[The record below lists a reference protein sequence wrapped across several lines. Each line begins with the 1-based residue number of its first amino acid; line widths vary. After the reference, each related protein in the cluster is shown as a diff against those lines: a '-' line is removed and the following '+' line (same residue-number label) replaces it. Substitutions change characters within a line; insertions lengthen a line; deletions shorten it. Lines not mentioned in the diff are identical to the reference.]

1 LCNYDLKNIENE
13 KEKENKKEYE
23 DYSMN
28 ITSNKLISLAKLL
41 YRGRDVSHGIEHVMK
56 VRENSL
62 KLAEKLNV
70 KESIELIKIETAAL
84 FHDLWDSKYIK
95 NDKEYVTIR
104 NNFRRELSAI
114 YFSIHDITEIEII
127 IDNISLSKEIRR
139 KNSKHKNKII
149 DNIKFVNENN
159 KEKEKDLERVS
170 EKEIKEREI
179 PELKHLQLLRDI
191 VSDADKI
198 EMLGNEG
205 IKRIVDYE
213 IFNRPQKTSK
223 ELEEVVLEVYDK
235 KISKLLSENY
245 IRTKPGREIAEPLM
259 KETELLISK
268 LRPAR

>member
-1 LCNYDLKNIENE
+1 MCNYDIKKIENY
-13 KEKENKKEYE
+13 EKENKKEKKEYG
-23 DYSMN
+23 DYNMN

-62 KLAEKLNV
+62 KLAKKLNV

-95 NDKEYVTIR
+95 NDKEYISVR

-114 YFSIHDITEIEII
+114 YFSTHDITEIEII
-127 IDNISLSKEIRR
+127 IDNVSLSKEIRR
-139 KNSKHKNKII
+139 KSSRHKNKII
-149 DNIKFVNENN
+149 DNMKC
-159 KEKEKDLERVS
+159 KES
-170 EKEIKEREI
+170 EKEPEKEI

-259 KETELLISK
+259 KETEFLISK

>member
-1 LCNYDLKNIENE
+1 MCNYDIKIIICKKE
-13 KEKENKKEYE
+13 KEKENKKENE

-62 KLAEKLNV
+62 KLAKILNI

-95 NDKEYVTIR
+95 NDKEYVSVR

-114 YFSIHDITEIEII
+114 YFSTHDITEIEII
-127 IDNISLSKEIRR
+127 IDNVSLSKEIRR
-139 KNSKHKNKII
+139 KSSRHKNKII
-149 DNIKFVNENN
+149 DNMKC
-159 KEKEKDLERVS
+159 KESERES
-170 EKEIKEREI
+170 EKESKKDSEKEI

-205 IKRIVDYE
+205 IKRILDYE

>member
-1 LCNYDLKNIENE
+1 
-13 KEKENKKEYE
+13 
-23 DYSMN
+23 MT

-62 KLAEKLNV
+62 KLANILNI

-95 NDKEYVTIR
+95 NDKEYILVR
-104 NNFRRELSAI
+104 NNFRKELLAI
-114 YFSIHDITEIEII
+114 YFSTHDITEIEII
-127 IDNISLSKEIRR
+127 IDNVSLSKEIRR
-139 KNSKHKNKII
+139 KNSRSRNKII
-149 DNIKFVNENN
+149 DNIKC
-159 KEKEKDLERVS
+159 KESERESERES
-170 EKEIKEREI
+170 EKEI

-205 IKRIVDYE
+205 IKRILDYE

>member
-1 LCNYDLKNIENE
+1 MCNYDIKKIENY
-13 KEKENKKEYE
+13 EKENKKEKKEYG
-23 DYSMN
+23 DYNMN

-95 NDKEYVTIR
+95 NDKEYILVR
-104 NNFRRELSAI
+104 NNFRKELSAI
-114 YFSIHDITEIEII
+114 YFSNHDITEIEII

-149 DNIKFVNENN
+149 DNIKFANENN
-159 KEKEKDLERVS
+159 KEKEKNLQRES
-170 EKEIKEREI
+170 EEKEI

-213 IFNRPQKTSK
+213 IFNKPQKTSK

-245 IRTKPGREIAEPLM
+245 IRTKPGKEIAEPLM

-268 LRPAR
+268 LRPTR

>member
-1 LCNYDLKNIENE
+1 
-13 KEKENKKEYE
+13 
-23 DYSMN
+23 
-28 ITSNKLISLAKLL
+28 
-41 YRGRDVSHGIEHVMK
+41 MK

-62 KLAEKLNV
+62 KLANILNI

-95 NDKEYVTIR
+95 NDKEYISVR

-114 YFSIHDITEIEII
+114 YFSTHDITEIEII
-127 IDNISLSKEIRR
+127 IDNVSLSKEIKR
-139 KNSKHKNKII
+139 KNSKYKII
-149 DNIKFVNENN
+149 DNIKC
-159 KEKEKDLERVS
+159 KESERESERES
-170 EKEIKEREI
+170 EKESEKEI

-213 IFNRPQKTSK
+213 IFNKPHKTSK

-259 KETELLISK
+259 KETEFLIRK